1 MKLFQ
6 TTPKKT
12 IAPDVVSN
20 MDVQG
25 APIKLN
31 GLNPGDSVQV
41 KVDLVCQVEDSL
53 IVAGW
58 RTEPISIGLGIAGKN
73 VDVQE
78 LVVSRPDVNTHFALP
93 ADKACGFLLVA
104 DLSASK
110 QENAIVTLNWLDGK
124 GTTQSSAP
132 LVRSLSADQ
141 IASARE
147 MLQPAY
153 ALLLSKMEVNSPAWK
168 RLISDCPSVTSSCR
182 VAKGFLEGAAAC
194 EQTKDAVVVGWS
206 VHPASV
212 PVWLEDQTGE
222 VYSLAGSFRRF
233 RQDVHD
239 AVGQEFG
246 HGSSDSG
253 FVLHINGLKPG
264 ATLKLKTLS
273 ESGIHTLSETSCS
286 SLPAEPVGAARW
298 LFAVGTP
305 LSELHRRIPL
315 VDEPVLAPLI
325 KFRQSIWDEL
335 PVQKRVLGQGPTN
348 PTVSIIIPLYGRTD
362 FVEHQLIE
370 FVKDDWL
377 QQNAEIIYVLDDP
390 KIVESFSAQAET
402 LHRLYR
408 LPFTWVWGSV
418 NRGFSGANNLGT
430 QHARGDYFVFLN
442 SDAFPQH
449 AGWIES
455 LIDPLAQRPD
465 IGAVGPKLVFADGG
479 IQHAG
484 MEFQRR
490 DELGIWVNHHPHMGL
505 DPSLDPHRELTEL
518 PAITGACLAM
528 RRSDFERLGGWDTG
542 YLIGDFEDSDLC
554 LKLRS
559 NGLSVAYLPDVQLTH
574 LERQSFKLLGQD
586 EFRTRVVIYNAVRHQ
601 NRWSAIIDQ
610 PTHSV

>member
-1 MKLFQ
+1 MQLFKN
-6 TTPKKT
+6 TPKK
-12 IAPDVVSN
+12 IVLPDVVPN

-25 APIKLN
+25 APIKLD
-31 GLNPGDSVQV
+31 GLMPGDLVQLT
-41 KVDLVCQVEDSL
+41 VDLACQFEGCL

-58 RTEPISIGLGIAGKN
+58 RTEPVQLSLEIPGKTTE
-73 VDVQE
+73 VRE
-78 LVVSRPDVNTHFALP
+78 LVTLRPDVNSHFGLP
-93 ADKACGFLLVA
+93 AEKACGFLLVA
-104 DLSASK
+104 DMPTVKSDNASITLSWSDK
-110 QENAIVTLNWLDGK
+110 N

-132 LVRSLSADQ
+132 LVLSVSTELT
-141 IASARE
+141 ASERE
-147 MLQPAY
+147 MIGPAY
-153 ALLLSKMEVNSPAWK
+153 ALLLSKMAVNSPAWK
-168 RLISDCPSVTSSCR
+168 RLISECPSVTGSCR
-182 VAKGFLEGAAAC
+182 IAKGFLEGAAAC
-194 EQTKDAVVVGWS
+194 EHTKDAVVVGWS
-206 VHPASV
+206 VHAATV
-212 PVWLEDQTGE
+212 PVWLEDQAGE
-222 VYSLAGSFRRF
+222 VYPLEGAFRRF

-264 ATLKLKTLS
+264 ATIKLKTVS

-298 LFAVGTP
+298 LFGVGTP

-315 VDEPVLAPLI
+315 VDEPVLTPLI
-325 KFRQSIWDEL
+325 KFRQTIWDEL
-335 PVQKRVLGQGPTN
+335 PVQKRVLGQGPTD
-348 PTVSIIIPLYGRTD
+348 PTVSVIIPLYGRTD
-362 FVEHQLIE
+362 FVEHQLLE

-390 KIVESFSAQAET
+390 KIVESFSTQAET

-408 LPFTWVWGSV
+408 LPFIWVWGSV
-418 NRGFSGANNLGT
+418 NRGFSGANNLGV
-430 QHARGDYFVFLN
+430 QHARGDYFIFLN

-449 AGWIES
+449 AGWIQS
-455 LIDPLAQRPD
+455 LIEPLAQRPE
-465 IGAVGPKLVFADGG
+465 IGAVGPRLVFAEGG

-490 DELGIWVNHHPHMGL
+490 EELGIWVNHHPHMGL

-559 NGLSVAYLPDVQLTH
+559 SGLSVAYVPDVQLTH

-610 PTHSV
+610 PIH